1 MLNILVC
8 WVTAHIKINLTY
20 VFLCFLIWPLEN
32 LKLHDVVCI
41 CDVRYVS
48 VGTLA

>member
-8 WVTAHIKINLTY
+8 WVTAHIKINLTC
-20 VFLCFLIWPLEN
+20 VFLCFLMWPLEN

-41 CDVRYVS
+41 CDVHYIS